1 MEPKIYTS
9 FEQLDREIDILKI
22 EREIH
27 YQKIVLHVQR
37 TKEGFSTRNLLSR
50 LLQFEIPK
58 SSSKI
63 LKLISPILI
72 QWFLNKKRGS

>member
-9 FEQLDREIDILKI
+9 FEQLDREIAILKI

>member
-1 MEPKIYTS
+1 MESKIYTS
-9 FEQLDREIDILKI
+9 FEQLDREIEILKV

-27 YQKIVLHVQR
+27 YQKIVLQVQR
-37 TKEGFSTRNLLSR
+37 TKESFSTRNMLSSLLH
-50 LLQFEIPK
+50 FDIPK

>member
-9 FEQLDREIDILKI
+9 FEQLEREIAILKI

-37 TKEGFSTRNLLSR
+37 TKESFSTRNMLSSLLHYD
-50 LLQFEIPK
+50 IPK

>member
-1 MEPKIYTS
+1 MQPKIYTS
-9 FEQLDREIDILKI
+9 FEQLDRAIEISKI

-37 TKEGFSTRNLLSR
+37 TKESFSTRNLLSG
-50 LLQFEIPK
+50 LVHINIPK
-58 SSSKI
+58 SIPKV
-63 LKLISPILI
+63 LKYVLPLLI